1 MAGWAPH
8 SKRQPARIPHGLQ
21 AVAVQSVVLVAG
33 LGTNILVARVFGPEA
48 KGSLALLI
56 TGSGIA
62 AIVVSLGLESAIT
75 HYGASDGAAKSEGI
89 TVRASGFMI
98 VASCIIAAAV
108 WATGLG
114 GEAPI
119 VAASIALGGIRA
131 AQSLYIGLYLG
142 RKRMRS
148 YFRSRLLS
156 GLILPFALLLVA
168 VLYPSK
174 SDVQA
179 VLTGFVVSTILSLVV
194 VGLVGGRFKPVW
206 PDVDEWRRHL
216 RYGVKGYLS
225 NLAQI
230 MNYRLDFLI
239 LGSLAST
246 RDVGVY
252 SAGVAVSESVWNL
265 PSALAPLVFSSSS
278 EGDATTREGRSRL
291 TRISM
296 LIVAVAC
303 IVLAI
308 GMQFFIPLLFGSDFK
323 SAVLPAQILLVGS
336 LTMSGLKFLGAE
348 VAGMGH
354 PEKTTYA
361 TLVALLV
368 TVVGDVVLVPSF
380 GIAGAAVASS
390 IAYTAALLALVLIL
404 GSGGLALAL
413 RVLAPTLD
421 DLAFVASA
429 LVRRYGR

>member
-1 MAGWAPH
+1 MAGWTPD
-8 SKRQPARIPHGLQ
+8 SGKRPVRGALGLQ
-21 AVAVQSVVLVAG
+21 AVAVQSVVVIAG

-62 AIVVSLGLESAIT
+62 AIVASLGLESAIT

-98 VASCIIAAAV
+98 ATSCIIAAIV
-108 WATGLG
+108 WATGLSSG
-114 GEAPI
+114 API

-142 RKRMRS
+142 RKRMKS
-148 YFRSRLLS
+148 YFGSRLLS
-156 GLILPFALLLVA
+156 SLILPLTLLAIVALF
-168 VLYPSK
+168 PS
-174 SDVQA
+174 STDVKA
-179 VLTGFVVSTILSLVV
+179 VLTVFIVSTVLSLVA

-216 RYGVKGYLS
+216 RYGVKGYFS

-278 EGDATTREGRSRL
+278 EGDATTREGRTRL

-303 IVLAI
+303 TVLAI
-308 GMQFFIPLLFGSDFK
+308 GMQFLIPLLFGSDFE
-323 SAVLPAQILLVGS
+323 SAVLPAQILLFGS

-368 TVVGDVVLVPSF
+368 TIVGDVVLVPSF
-380 GIAGAAVASS
+380 GIAGAAAASS
-390 IAYTAALLALVLIL
+390 IAYTAALLVLVLIL
-404 GSGGLALAL
+404 GSGGLALAV

-421 DLAFVASA
+421 DLAFVAAA
-429 LVRRYGR
+429 LVRRSGR